1 MRQYLNLI
9 CVGVLL
15 AGAIAEPRATLAQET
30 AAPISGTVR
39 QTHAHNDYEHPR
51 PLLDALDQGFASVE
65 ADVYLVDGQLLVA
78 HDRADVSSTR
88 TLAGLYLDPIRK
100 RIGEHGGSVHG
111 DEQPFV
117 LLIDIKSDGET
128 TYQALDELLTKYDD
142 VLTHVTDAAIQKRP
156 VVAIVSGNRA
166 MKLIEDD
173 SSRFV
178 GIDGR
183 LSDLSSDQ
191 PAHLMPLISDHWG
204 RNFSWKGEGKMP
216 EDERTKL
223 NKVIRTAHASGR
235 QVRFWA
241 TPDRESVWKVLKE
254 AGVDLINTD
263 DLVGLSKF
271 VRSQ

>member
-1 MRQYLNLI
+1 MRHHLKLI
-9 CVGVLL
+9 YSLAVL
-15 AGAIAEPRATLAQET
+15 AGPIAQPCLLMAQET
-30 AAPISGTVR
+30 LAPISGTVR
-39 QTHAHNDYEHPR
+39 QTHAHNDYEHTR
-51 PLLDALDQGFASVE
+51 PLHDALDQGFASVE
-65 ADVYLVDGQLLVA
+65 ADVYLIDGQLLVA
-78 HDRADVSSTR
+78 HDRADVSPTR

-100 RIGEHGGSVHG
+100 RIGERGGSVHG
-111 DEQPFV
+111 DEQTFV
-117 LLIDIKSDGET
+117 LLIDIKSDGDT

-142 VLTHVTDAAIQKRP
+142 VLTHVTDALVQKRP

-166 MKLIEDD
+166 MKAIAED

-183 LSDLSSDQ
+183 LPDLSSDQ

-204 RNFSWKGEGKMP
+204 RNFSWKGEGNIP
-216 EDERTKL
+216 EHERTKL

-241 TPDRESVWKVLKE
+241 TPDREPVWKVLKE